1 MHLRAQF
8 RPLVKIVAP
17 NSFSG
22 YLHRP
27 EAARFLDRVIN
38 A

>member
-8 RPLVKIVAP
+8 RRSVKIIAP

-27 EAARFLDRVIN
+27 EAAKSLDRVTN